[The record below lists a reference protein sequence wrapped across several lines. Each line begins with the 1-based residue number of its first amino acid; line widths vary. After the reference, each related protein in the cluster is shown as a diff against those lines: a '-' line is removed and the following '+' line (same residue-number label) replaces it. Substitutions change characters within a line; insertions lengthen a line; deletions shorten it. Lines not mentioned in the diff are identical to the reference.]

1 MEAGRGGRSR
11 RREAKGGAYEEIA
24 KLSQPKVMAA
34 VRAVLA
40 NTKKTGNGELPMKPH
55 AVFCVPCLRD
65 GSVSSELI
73 A

>member
-1 MEAGRGGRSR
+1 MLLLLLAPTER
-11 RREAKGGAYEEIA
+11 RLGVVKQQHNQREGPGSEPGNS
-24 KLSQPKVMAA
+24 LSVP
-34 VRAVLA
+34 
-40 NTKKTGNGELPMKPH
+40 TKPH